1 MIRDRG
7 GLKRHLDMGVR
18 DFCMGGDM
26 TTLYQWFGGQGAAL
40 RDTLGVAPHPGG
52 AAGTSGYGTR

>member
-1 MIRDRG
+1 
-7 GLKRHLDMGVR
+7 MGVR
-18 DFCMGGDM
+18 DCCMGWDM

-40 RDTLGVAPHPGG
+40 RDALGVAPHPGG